1 MTDKQATDQYWGIVN
16 GGGTALQS
24 MSQEEI
30 QSLIARLNTIEGEGT
45 AYAANLSNMMSS
57 SKMGNLSDSLLDPK
71 SKFYQQYASYLQKT
85 TPGIGANTLLA
96 PLMAGGT
103 GYAGGQAIAQQKLA
117 GLSAQRQDKIN
128 TGVQGFALGNIGQGA
143 NLLNQQGQLGLGY
156 AGLAEKRRQ
165 FDNQPTDWRSI
176 MGGVGSL
183 AAMAAAPF
191 TGGASLLALPA
202 TMSMGGSPS
211 PPTMGGQQSMA
222 NPSGYQYDTGVAG
235 YGGYSQFW
243 K

>member
-96 PLMAGGT
+96 PLMAGGP
-103 GYAGGQAIAQQKLA
+103 GYAGGQAIAQQKLL
-117 GLSAQRQDKIN
+117 GLS
-128 TGVQGFALGNIGQGA
+128 
-143 NLLNQQGQLGLGY
+143 
-156 AGLAEKRRQ
+156 
-165 FDNQPTDWRSI
+165 
-176 MGGVGSL
+176 
-183 AAMAAAPF
+183 
-191 TGGASLLALPA
+191 
-202 TMSMGGSPS
+202 
-211 PPTMGGQQSMA
+211 
-222 NPSGYQYDTGVAG
+222 
-235 YGGYSQFW
+235 
-243 K
+243 